1 MSYVQAQSRYITSRG
16 EISFTS
22 EAPLEVIKAQSKELK
37 GPFDADKKTFA
48 FTVPVKSFE
57 GFNSPLQREHF
68 NENYMESTQYD
79 KATFNGK
86 IIEQIDFTKDGEY
99 EVRAKGK
106 LNVHGI
112 EQERIIKAT
121 ISTKDGKPGA
131 CTPFLGSSSKNT
143 VHPQNCVSENSR
155 RNSVESSGRFY
166 NARALKLLFTICS
179 LVLGVALHT
188 QTPRFN
194 HHPMGGEWEDTR
206 VNKIYEAGSGL
217 LWFGADRGL
226 FQYDGRNFI
235 FRPSGDSVQRATTA
249 IYEDR
254 QGTLWVGYEDGAVF
268 TKPKPVN

>member
-1 MSYVQAQSRYITSRG
+1 MRPGTKYLFIVGACILVSYVQAQSRYITSRG

-37 GPFDADKKTFA
+37 GAIDADKKTFA

-121 ISTKDGKPGA
+121 ISTKDGKLSVHSI
-131 CTPFLGSSSKNT
+131 FT
-143 VHPQNCVSENSR
+143 VLLEEHGIAIPKIVYQKIADEIQ
-155 RNSVESSGRFY
+155 
-166 NARALKLLFTICS
+166 LK
-179 LVLGVALHT
+179 VV
-188 QTPRFN
+188 
-194 HHPMGGEWEDTR
+194 
-206 VNKIYEAGSGL
+206 
-217 LWFGADRGL
+217 
-226 FQYDGRNFI
+226 
-235 FRPSGDSVQRATTA
+235 
-249 IYEDR
+249 
-254 QGTLWVGYEDGAVF
+254 AVF
-268 TKPKPVN
+268 TMQGR

>member
-1 MSYVQAQSRYITSRG
+1 MKPGTKYLFVIGACMLVSYVQAQSRYITSRG

-22 EAPLEVIKAQSKELK
+22 EAPLEVIKAQSKELR
-37 GPFDADKKTFA
+37 GAIDADKKTFA

-121 ISTKDGKPGA
+121 ISAKGGK
-131 CTPFLGSSSKNT
+131 LT
-143 VHPQNCVSENSR
+143 VRSIFTVLLEEHGITIPKIVYQKIADEIELK
-155 RNSVESSGRFY
+155 VE
-166 NARALKLLFTICS
+166 
-179 LVLGVALHT
+179 
-188 QTPRFN
+188 
-194 HHPMGGEWEDTR
+194 
-206 VNKIYEAGSGL
+206 
-217 LWFGADRGL
+217 
-226 FQYDGRNFI
+226 
-235 FRPSGDSVQRATTA
+235 
-249 IYEDR
+249 
-254 QGTLWVGYEDGAVF
+254 AVF
-268 TKPKPVN
+268 SMQGR

>member
-1 MSYVQAQSRYITSRG
+1 MGACIVATYVQAQSRYITSRG

-22 EAPLEVIKAQSKELK
+22 EAPLEVIKAQSKELR
-37 GPFDADKKTFA
+37 GAIDADKKTFA

-121 ISTKDGKPGA
+121 ISAKGGKL
-131 CTPFLGSSSKNT
+131 TVRSSFAVLLEEHGIAIPKI
-143 VHPQNCVSENSR
+143 VYQKIADEIQLK
-155 RNSVESSGRFY
+155 VE
-166 NARALKLLFTICS
+166 
-179 LVLGVALHT
+179 
-188 QTPRFN
+188 
-194 HHPMGGEWEDTR
+194 
-206 VNKIYEAGSGL
+206 
-217 LWFGADRGL
+217 
-226 FQYDGRNFI
+226 
-235 FRPSGDSVQRATTA
+235 
-249 IYEDR
+249 
-254 QGTLWVGYEDGAVF
+254 AVF
-268 TKPKPVN
+268 TMQGR